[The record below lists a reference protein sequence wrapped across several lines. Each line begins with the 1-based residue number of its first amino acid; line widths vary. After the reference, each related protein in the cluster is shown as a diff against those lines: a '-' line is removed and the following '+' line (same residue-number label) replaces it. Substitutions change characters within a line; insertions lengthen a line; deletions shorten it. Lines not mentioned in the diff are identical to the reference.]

1 MPVITKI
8 NNIPLYSIQAEA
20 LAWGSRYNI
29 QGTHTHLFRNQT
41 GYMAGFS
48 HRDVMKK
55 TKSVKLGQLN
65 SFDDEKNIA
74 KTNNN
79 SSAFIVN
86 VEING
91 EDVIGSSYDEH
102 TSSFDQ
108 EVVEEV
114 KQEKENRDKELVENK
129 IAQVLK
135 GEVRDQ
141 ELAVKE
147 LERLGIPRELYIELL
162 DNIKQNIE
170 KSLAENKALSDAGL
184 DVEVK
189 SEQEA
194 VDEVVDVIEHDSSD
208 RSTDDIGKSIQTE
221 EQKRIEEQKRAEED
235 ARAREEAA
243 RGSSGGY

>member
-8 NNIPLYSIQAEA
+8 NNIPLYSIRAEA

-29 QGTHTHLFRNQT
+29 RGVHTHVFRSQT

-55 TKSVKLGQLN
+55 TKSIKLGQLN
-65 SFDDEKNIA
+65 SFDDEKNIV

-86 VEING
+86 VEIQG
-91 EDVIGSSYDEH
+91 EDVIGSSYEED
-102 TSSFDQ
+102 TSGFDQ

-114 KQEKENRDKELVENK
+114 KQEKQNRDKELVEKK

-135 GEVRDQ
+135 GDIRDQ

-147 LERLGIPRELYIELL
+147 LEKLNVPRELYIELL
-162 DNIKQNIE
+162 ENIKQNIE

-194 VDEVVDVIEHDSSD
+194 VDEVVDVIEHDSSNG
-208 RSTDDIGKSIQTE
+208 STDDISKSIQTE
-221 EQKRIEEQKRAEED
+221 EQKRLEEQKRAEED

-243 RGSSGGY
+243 RESSGGY

>member
-8 NNIPLYSIQAEA
+8 NNIPLYSIRAEA

-29 QGTHTHLFRNQT
+29 RGVHTHVFRSQT

-55 TKSVKLGQLN
+55 TKSIKLGQLN
-65 SFDDEKNIA
+65 SFDDEKNIV

-86 VEING
+86 VEIQG
-91 EDVIGSSYDEH
+91 EDVIGSSYEED

-114 KQEKENRDKELVENK
+114 KQEKQNRDKELVEKK

-135 GEVRDQ
+135 GDIRDQ

-147 LERLGIPRELYIELL
+147 LEKLNVSRELYIELL
-162 DNIKQNIE
+162 DNIKQNID

-194 VDEVVDVIEHDSSD
+194 VDEVVDVIEHDSSNG
-208 RSTDDIGKSIQTE
+208 STDDISKSIQTE
-221 EQKRIEEQKRAEED
+221 EQKRLEEQKRAEED

-243 RGSSGGY
+243 RESSGGY